1 MRGPDRWMWLT
12 RTPVTARPRW
22 FSALVVFGLLVSLL
36 SPLMTTVVPAAA
48 APGAQRQGG
57 TPPPLPAPSRVNVAG
72 SFQAALGCPGDY
84 DKTCQLT
91 DLSDDDQ
98 DGVWTGFFAI
108 PAGSYTFRV
117 VASSDIDR
125 SLGEGGD
132 PDATDI
138 SLQVPDTALGVYFSY
153 DTLTGEIVAEP
164 ADHEASIATDL
175 GQSYPLA
182 PVRRGYE
189 VYFDGPAGTYGYTIN
204 LDGQP
209 VGSDTV
215 ALDVPSRVHIVV
227 DPAGATLVKETVDS
241 TLVQVV
247 KTAAGQPQPG
257 ACFAILQRDGTL
269 VGQACDAAD
278 GQEDGNVTIRI
289 ANGVEAGSYTVT
301 ETLTPDGQ
309 TAAPDQRTDLG
320 PGQFQVEAT
329 ADAGQTSAGDETP
342 AGVDQ
347 TPAADQTVEAD
358 ETPVTDETPG
368 SVETP
373 TAGGED
379 AAAGR
384 LVVVSV
390 ASADPQGDH
399 LSGACYLL
407 DFAVQACDDDA
418 DGDVVFDGVAPGT
431 HSLTETTAPDGYLGV
446 PDAQFDLGVD
456 GGRLEIPHDA
466 SDGGGG
472 IVPDGTQP
480 AEPTTAPEA
489 TEAPAA
495 TISPDGTETPGAGT
509 GSLEVTTQTAD
520 GQAVDGACFSLT
532 SRDQSDVAP
541 VERCDDADGS
551 VDGQIRFDDLA
562 AGTYRLDESTTPDGV
577 QPASGQRVEI
587 AAGDTTRLTVTYQA
601 AAATTGTL
609 VILVEDEDG
618 APVGETCFTLK
629 SDIASFDEICDQG
642 NDGRLNFPDMPAAEY
657 TVTQTQTADGHT
669 VAAEQAVTVPAGD
682 SKELTVVNP
691 SSESDTG
698 TVTITATDAIGDPV
712 AGDCYTATG
721 ETTGQTYQVCDNADG
736 DLDVVSGVVTIESV
750 VPDTYQIAVQPAD
763 PAEAAPAPE
772 TVEVSA
778 AKTAS
783 VTFTAAEAAT
793 ATDVPVATAEATA
806 TEAATAT
813 EEPIATAEPIATE
826 ETAGPTA
833 TVEAA
838 GGSVL
843 VIAADQDGGRIDGL
857 EVQLDG
863 PATVGP
869 VTDAQDGDADA
880 RAGRL
885 LLENVIPGDYTLTVL
900 AVPDGYQTPEPQ
912 AVTVADG
919 ETARVEVTLTVAP
932 SAAQLTILTV
942 DEDGQPLAGAC
953 YSITNPS
960 GTFGP
965 FCDEDNNGDVL
976 LTEVTPGEQTV
987 TQATQPTDGAAAS
1000 KLTQTITLAEGEQ
1013 GTLTFTSGPATGA
1026 VEITATGP
1034 DGKPAAGGC
1043 YVLTGPTTYRVCD
1056 DEAGSLDAPG
1066 FMRLQETTSAD
1077 AAADQPG
1084 VIRIDGI
1091 APGDYTI
1098 TEDHAPD
1105 GFAVA
1110 TTPQT
1115 VTVVAGETATTSFSS
1130 VPVPETGTLTVTV
1143 VDADGTSIEASPGAC
1158 VGLTGTAEIAAICDN
1173 ESGDT
1178 DPASGDIGIDAIPA
1192 GSFTLTESRA
1202 PDGFVAGADVTV
1214 EIVAGETATAQFGN
1228 DPTTPP
1234 TGALV
1239 VTIQSPDG
1247 SALGAACVSLTGVD
1261 GKVCDNDQQDANGD
1275 PGLIRVEG
1283 LAPATYTVTVTDAP
1297 EGYVTGDPAD
1307 VTVTAGGDASVTLTL
1322 AIAPPATGGVRL
1334 TVNDANGQPAE
1345 GGCVALTHDSD
1356 QLGPFCDNNDDD
1368 GDPAAGIILLTDLPT
1383 GSYEAVQTEPAPA
1396 EAQAVSAQQAFTIRA
1411 NRTIEVII
1419 IIVLPPTT
1427 GDLLVV
1433 ARDERNRLLGDACFA
1448 VVGADGGTTTEICD
1462 NDGNDGDGN
1471 TGSIRFDAIGTG
1483 SFTLRETQAPAGYNV
1498 VADQDVT
1505 IDGGGISRITIR
1517 HELIPAATGA
1527 LTVLSFAEADAALS
1541 GGCYALLSGTQTVA
1555 GPVCD
1560 DVDGDDGSVSFAEVD
1575 AGTYLLRET
1584 TAPST
1589 DYAGGTDRQVTI
1601 VAGGII
1607 EVRVSHAR
1615 RTGRLFIRKTD
1626 ESGSPLGGS
1635 CFELT
1640 PAGGGDGYDLCDDG
1654 VSDGLR
1660 APSVLLLDGI
1670 VPGDYMVQETVA
1682 PSGYQPGEPQQVTIE
1697 PGRRAS
1703 LIFANVPLPP
1713 PPTIGNLSVFKVD
1726 DAGDALAGA
1735 CFALRQESVTIAG
1748 PRCDGADGANDGTIT
1763 FTGVGAGDYSLHE
1776 TQHPAGYES
1785 GADQDV
1791 TVPANDTAQVTVENR
1806 LLRGRVLVRKS
1817 DPSGNPLQNACFDLA
1832 PDGRGPM
1839 CTDASGQVTFVDLFP
1854 GSFSLTEVEAPAGY
1868 LAVAPVAAVV
1878 VRPGATTV
1886 LDLVDALAPPPP
1898 DTGSIQVLK
1907 FYCPAGD
1914 QGERTEFIDSS
1925 DARNGRLAQTAG
1937 CSRGDAQ
1944 FRLIASSGEGGP
1956 GTFNTGA
1963 DGFYQVTLGAG
1974 GYTLDEIAPDLP
1986 GDASEAVTIGT
1997 DQLTTVVVL
2006 NFVAP
2011 PAPAPATIGIVK
2023 YTCAAG
2029 FQGAVF
2035 ADFVDNCETD
2045 AALTNN
2051 VTFRLSGQIADR
2063 HVTGDGGQKGQ
2074 TRFTDLAAGTYT
2086 LREEQPFEAMTAYA
2100 FCGPDPDAPALKAV
2114 GATIGLTL
2122 AAGDA
2127 ITCTWFNVPDDL
2139 STTTGAIV
2147 VHKQVCDASS
2157 YPAGFDWYGKC
2168 AAQAGGAQFSLAL
2181 FEGGRFAPKST
2192 GTVDDNGLL
2201 RFSRLQPGTYQL
2213 KEIGSTW
2220 CHAESDSV
2228 NARGDVVVR
2237 AGFRANVWIFN
2248 CVDTKSPPNT
2258 GAGPA
2263 ARSGGPGGYTA
2274 ALGLAW
2280 PLLAA
2285 AGLGWRRRRAA

>member
-1 MRGPDRWMWLT
+1 MRGPDRWMWST
-12 RTPVTARPRW
+12 RGPVTARPRW

-36 SPLMTTVVPAAA
+36 SPLMTTVAPAGA
-48 APGAQRQGG
+48 APAEQRQGG
-57 TPPPLPAPSRVNVAG
+57 NPPPLPAPSRVNVAG

-91 DLSDDDQ
+91 DLNDDDQ
-98 DGVWTGFFAI
+98 DGIWTGFFAI

-132 PDATDI
+132 PDATDLG
-138 SLQVPDTALGVYFSY
+138 LQVPDTAVGVSFSY

-164 ADHEASIATDL
+164 ADHEVSITTDL
-175 GQSYPLA
+175 GQTYTLA
-182 PVRRGYE
+182 PVRRGYAIF
-189 VYFDGPAGTYGYTIN
+189 FDGPAGTYGYTIN
-204 LDGQP
+204 FDGQP
-209 VGSDTV
+209 VGNDTI
-215 ALDVPSRVHIVV
+215 ALDAPSRVHIVV

-241 TLVQVV
+241 TLLQVV
-247 KTAAGQPQPG
+247 KTAGGQPQPG
-257 ACFAILQRDGTL
+257 ACFAVLQRDGTL
-269 VGQACDAAD
+269 VGQVCDAAD

-289 ANGVEAGSYTVT
+289 ANGLEAGSYTVT

-309 TAAPDQRTDLG
+309 TAAPEQKTDLG

-329 ADAGQTSAGDETP
+329 AGDGQSDTGEETP
-342 AGVDQ
+342 AGGDQ
-347 TPAADQTVEAD
+347 TPATDQTGPADETPIAD
-358 ETPVTDETPG
+358 ETPVAGDVP
-368 SVETP
+368 
-373 TAGGED
+373 ADGGEE

-390 ASADPQGDH
+390 AAADSTGDR
-399 LSGACYLL
+399 LPGACFLL
-407 DFAVQACDDDA
+407 DFAVQACDDDS
-418 DGDVVFDGVAPGT
+418 DGDVVFDEVSPGSHT
-431 HSLTETTAPDGYLGV
+431 LTETTAPVGYLGV

-466 SDGGGG
+466 TDGGGA
-472 IVPDGTQP
+472 IVPDGTAP
-480 AEPTTAPEA
+480 AELTAVPEA
-489 TEAPAA
+489 TVAPER
-495 TISPDGTETPGAGT
+495 TDTPGTGT
-509 GSLEVTTQTAD
+509 GSLDVTTQTAD
-520 GQAVDGACFSLT
+520 GQSVDGACFSLT
-532 SRDQSDVAP
+532 SRARPDDAP
-541 VERCDDADGS
+541 IDRCDDADGS
-551 VDGQIRFDDLA
+551 ADGQIRFDDLP
-562 AGTYRLDESTTPDGV
+562 AGTYRLDERTTPDGV

-587 AAGDTTRLTVTYQA
+587 AGGETAQLTVTYQA
-601 AAATTGTL
+601 AAAATGTL
-609 VILVEDEDG
+609 VILVEDETG
-618 APVGETCFTLK
+618 APVGETCFSLT

-642 NDGRLNFPDMPAAEY
+642 NDGRLNIPDIAAAEY
-657 TVTQTQTADGHT
+657 TVTQTQTAGEHT
-669 VAAEQAVTVPAGD
+669 VAAEQTVTVTAGE
-682 SKELTVVNP
+682 SKELTIVNP
-691 SSESDTG
+691 SSASDTG
-698 TVTITATDAIGDPV
+698 TLTITATDANGDPI

-721 ETTGQTYQVCDNADG
+721 DTTGQTYQICDNAAD
-736 DLDVVSGVVTIESV
+736 DLDVVAGVVTVEAV
-750 VPDTYQIAVQPAD
+750 VPDSYQIVTEPAD
-763 PAEAAPAPE
+763 PSAPTSEPQ
-772 TVEVSA
+772 TVEVTA
-778 AKTAS
+778 GKTAS
-783 VTFTAAEAAT
+783 VAFTAGANAT
-793 ATDVPVATAEATA
+793 EEPVATAEATA
-806 TEAATAT
+806 TE
-813 EEPIATAEPIATE
+813 EPIATVEPTE
-826 ETAGPTA
+826 EPTTAAETPEPVGTEVP
-833 TVEAA
+833 A

-843 VIAADQDGGRIDGL
+843 VIAADQDGRRIDGL
-857 EVQLDG
+857 QVQLDG
-863 PATVGP
+863 PAPVGP
-869 VTDAQDGDADA
+869 VTDDEDGDADT

-885 LLENVIPGDYTLTVL
+885 LLENVSPGDYTIAVL
-900 AVPDGYQTPEPQ
+900 AVPDGYQTPEAQ

-919 ETARVEVTLTVAP
+919 ETARVELTLAVAP

-942 DEDGQPLAGAC
+942 DEDGQPLPGAC

-965 FCDEDNNGDVL
+965 FCDEDDNGDVL
-976 LTEVTPGEQTV
+976 LTEVTPGEQKV
-987 TQATQPTDGAAAS
+987 TQSTQPTEGAPATE
-1000 KLTQTITLAEGEQ
+1000 LTQTITLAEGEQ
-1013 GTLTFTSGPATGA
+1013 GTLTFTAGPATGT

-1034 DGKPAAGGC
+1034 DGTPAAGGC
-1043 YVLTGPTTYRVCD
+1043 YVLTGPATYRVCD
-1056 DEAGSLDAPG
+1056 DEAGAPDAPS
-1066 FMRLQETTSAD
+1066 FLRLQATTSAD

-1084 VIRIDGI
+1084 VIRIEGVT
-1091 APGDYTI
+1091 PGEYTI
-1098 TEDHAPD
+1098 TEDRAPD
-1105 GFAVA
+1105 GFAAVA
-1110 TTPQT
+1110 APQS
-1115 VTVVAGETATTSFSS
+1115 VAVVAGETATTSFRGE
-1130 VPVPETGTLTVTV
+1130 PVPETGTLNVTI
-1143 VDADGTSIEASPGAC
+1143 VDDGGTTIEASPGAC
-1158 VGLTGTAEIAAICDN
+1158 VGLTGPTEIAAICDN

-1178 DPASGDIGIDAIPA
+1178 NPAAGMIGIDAIPA

-1202 PDGFVAGADVTV
+1202 PAGFEAGADVMV
-1214 EIVAGETATAQFGN
+1214 EIVAGETATAQISN
-1228 DPTTPP
+1228 DPAPPP
-1234 TGALV
+1234 TGSLI
-1239 VTIQSPDG
+1239 VTIQAPDG

-1261 GKVCDNDQQDANGD
+1261 GTVCDNDQQDANGD
-1275 PGLIRVEG
+1275 PGLIRVDG
-1283 LAPATYTVTVTDAP
+1283 LTPASYTVTVTDAP
-1297 EGYVTGDPAD
+1297 EGYVAGDPAD
-1307 VTVTAGGDASVTLTL
+1307 VTVTGGGESSVALTL
-1322 AIAPPATGGVRL
+1322 AVAPPATGGVRL
-1334 TVNDANGQPAE
+1334 AVNDANGQPAE
-1345 GGCVALTHDSD
+1345 GGCVALTHDQD
-1356 QLGPFCDNNDDD
+1356 ELGSFCDNGDGD
-1368 GDPAAGIILLTDLPT
+1368 GDPAAGVILLTDLPT

-1396 EAQAVSAQQAFTIRA
+1396 EAQAASAQQAFTIRA
-1411 NRTIEVII
+1411 SRTIEVII

-1433 ARDERNRLLGDACFA
+1433 ARDERNRLLGDACFSVA
-1448 VVGADGGTTTEICD
+1448 GADGGTTTEICD

-1471 TGSIRFDAIGTG
+1471 TGSIRFNALGTG
-1483 SFTLRETQAPAGYNV
+1483 SFTLQETQAPAGYDA

-1505 IDGGGISRITIR
+1505 IDGGGTARITIR
-1517 HELIPAATGA
+1517 HELTPAATGA
-1527 LTVLSFAEADAALS
+1527 VTVLSFAEPTNALG
-1541 GGCYALLSGTQTVA
+1541 GGCYALLSGARTAA

-1560 DVDGDDGSVSFAEVD
+1560 DADGADGSISFAEID

-1589 DYAGGTDRQVTI
+1589 DYVAGTDRQVAV
-1601 VAGGII
+1601 VAGRTI
-1607 EVRVSHAR
+1607 EVRISHAR

-1640 PAGGGDGYDLCDDG
+1640 PAAGGGDGYDVCDDG

-1660 APSVLLLDGI
+1660 APSVILLDGI
-1670 VPGDYMVQETVA
+1670 VPGDYTVQETVA
-1682 PSGYQPGEPQQVTIE
+1682 PGGYQPGEPRDITIE

-1713 PPTIGNLSVFKVD
+1713 PPAIGNLSVFKVD

-1735 CFALRQESVTIAG
+1735 CFALRQESVTVAG
-1748 PRCDGADGANDGTIT
+1748 PRCDGADGANDGTVT
-1763 FTGVGAGDYSLHE
+1763 FTGVGAGDYTLHE

-1785 GADQDV
+1785 GADQEV
-1791 TVPANDTAQVTVENR
+1791 TIPANDTAQVTFENR
-1806 LLRGRVLVRKS
+1806 LLRGRILVRKS

-1832 PDGRGPM
+1832 PDGRGPK
-1839 CTDASGQVTFVDLFP
+1839 CTDASGQVTFSGLFP

-1868 LAVAPVAAVV
+1868 LPVAPAAAVV

-1907 FYCPAGD
+1907 FSCPAGD

-1925 DARNGRLAQTAG
+1925 DAVNGRLAQTAG

-1974 GYTLDEIAPDLP
+1974 DYTLDELAPDLP

-1997 DQLTTVVVL
+1997 NQLTTVVVL

-2011 PAPAPATIGIVK
+2011 PTPAPATIGIVK
-2023 YTCAAG
+2023 YSCSAG

-2051 VTFRLSGQIADR
+2051 VTFRLSGQLADR

-2074 TRFTDLAAGTYT
+2074 TSFTDLAVGTYT

-2122 AAGDA
+2122 TAGDA

-2168 AAQAGGAQFSLAL
+2168 AAQAGGAQFSLAI

-2201 RFSRLQPGTYQL
+2201 RFSRLQTGTYQL

-2237 AGFRANVWIFN
+2237 AGSRANVWIFN

-2258 GAGPA
+2258 GAGPG
-2263 ARSGGPGGYTA
+2263 ARSGGPGGPGGFTA

-2280 PLLAA
+2280 PLLGA
-2285 AGLGWRRRRAA
+2285 AGIGWRRRRAA